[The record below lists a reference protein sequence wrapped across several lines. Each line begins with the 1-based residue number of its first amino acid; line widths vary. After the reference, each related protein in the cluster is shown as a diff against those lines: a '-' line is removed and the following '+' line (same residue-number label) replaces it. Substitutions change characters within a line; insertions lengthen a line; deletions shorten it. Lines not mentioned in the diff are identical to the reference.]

1 MKGLIDKRLLREI
14 RPVSGFLL
22 TTIGLGIV
30 TALLAVA
37 QARAF
42 SEVVAK
48 VFLSGATLANA
59 WNPLLWILGILL
71 VRGGVQTVSE
81 MTAHEAAIRI
91 KEDLR
96 ERFLLKL
103 FELGPIYSRGERVGE
118 LVNTAIEG
126 IEALEDY
133 FARYLPQLASAVF
146 IPILILG
153 FVFPLDFG
161 SALILLVTGPLIPL
175 FMILIG
181 KLAEKRSLHQWQSLS
196 RMSAHFYDMLQGLTT
211 LKVFGRSKD
220 QARVIGRVS
229 DSYRQMTLSV
239 LKIAFLSAFVLEFL
253 ATISTA
259 LVAVAL
265 GLRLV
270 YGKISFQEA
279 LFLLLMVPEFF
290 QPLRTLGLQFH
301 AGLSGANA
309 AQRIYEVL
317 NLKVNEFEV
326 ERSLK
331 GTENFFKEFTLTF
344 NQVFL
349 SYEEDAEPALKG
361 LDFEIHSGQQVA
373 LVGPS
378 GAGKSSIL
386 SLLMRFIEPS
396 KGDIR
401 ISGISLE
408 QIPLPL
414 WRTQIAYVSQHPY
427 LFRGTIGD
435 NIRLARPEASEA
447 EVIMAAQKAAAH
459 DFILNLPQGYQTLVG
474 EGGAGL
480 SGGQAQRIAL
490 ARAFLKN
497 APFLLLDEATESL
510 DGESEHLIQEALR
523 ELIKG
528 RTVLMIAHRIQTVYQ
543 ADQILV
549 VDQGRIAE
557 AGTHQ
562 ELLKQRGLY
571 SRFIQEYQGGGGAE

>member
-1 MKGLIDKRLLREI
+1 MIDKRLLRET
-14 RPVSGFLL
+14 RRVSGFLL

-42 SEVVAK
+42 SEVIAK
-48 VFLSGATLANA
+48 VFLSGATLSNVR
-59 WNPLLWILGILL
+59 NSLLWILGILL
-71 VRGGVQTVSE
+71 VRGGVQWLSE
-81 MTAHEAAIRI
+81 ITTHEAAIRI

-103 FELGPIYSRGERVGE
+103 FELGPIYSRGERAGE

-133 FARYLPQLASAVF
+133 FARYLPQLALAVF

-153 FVFPLDFG
+153 FVFPLDFD

-196 RMSAHFYDMLQGLTT
+196 RMSAHFFDMLQGLTT

-301 AGLSGANA
+301 AGLSGVNA

-326 ERSLK
+326 ERSIE

-349 SYEEDAEPALKG
+349 RYEEDAEPALKG
-361 LDFEIHSGQQVA
+361 LDFEIHSGQRIA

-414 WRTQIAYVSQHPY
+414 WRTQIAYVSQQPY
-427 LFRGTIGD
+427 LFKGTIRD
-435 NIRLARPEASEA
+435 NIRLARPEASED

-459 DFILNLPQGYQTLVG
+459 DFILHLPQGYQTLVG

-497 APFLLLDEATESL
+497 APLLLLDEATASL

-562 ELLKQRGLY
+562 ELLNQRGLY
-571 SRFIQEYQGGGGAE
+571 SRFIQEYRGGGGAE